1 MIDSQPTI
9 PAFRTT
15 ARALLLGDRID
26 VAGLE
31 RADAI
36 STLPLAFH
44 VGQNGKVALYRF
56 GVAVMVGL
64 TPLEEEDVLAR
75 LKDRVV
81 GARLRKEDEIA
92 TLLIGEAEDRIAPGG
107 QIALRDLSNE
117 RFLVFS
123 DALAKSVALGRDER
137 EVNSVFDKVEP
148 LANVLGKHGRPMRDR
163 REMLRL
169 IGQALGVQHRVSGR
183 VAVEDKPDVL
193 WDRPDLERLYAR
205 LEDEYE
211 LKERGQ
217 TLQRKLDVI
226 VETVRVLTDIIDAD
240 RSSFMEAAIVLMIL
254 AELGLSLF
262 QIVFFRGH

>member
-1 MIDSQPTI
+1 MSQSQLF
-9 PAFRTT
+9 PAPLHFT

-26 VAGLE
+26 LAGLE
-31 RADAI
+31 RGDAI
-36 STLPLAFH
+36 STSPLAFH
-44 VGQNGKVALYRF
+44 VGQSGMVALYRY

-75 LKDRVV
+75 LKERIV

-92 TLLIGEAEDRIAPGG
+92 SLLIGETEDRITPSG

-117 RFLVFS
+117 RFLVFA
-123 DALAKSVALGRDER
+123 DTLAKSVALGRDER

-148 LANVLGKHGRPMRDR
+148 LANVLGRLGRPMRNR

-169 IGQALGVQHRVSGR
+169 IGQALGVQHRVSAR
-183 VAVEDKPDVL
+183 VAVDDKPDVL

-226 VETVRVLTDIIDAD
+226 VETVRALTDIIDAD
-240 RSSFMEAAIVLMIL
+240 RSSNMEAAIVLMIL

-262 QIVFFRGH
+262 QIVFFHGH